1 VQPCL
6 TCAGDERGLA
16 QLTVDDYGKVELV
29 AFSDGAGFVPLHH
42 MAREP
47 VCQRFVY
54 RLVNPPLALRIAPG
68 TEGDE
73 EEGPEVSAAEFSQE
87 FDFGV

>member
-1 VQPCL
+1 
-6 TCAGDERGLA
+6 
-16 QLTVDDYGKVELV
+16 
-29 AFSDGAGFVPLHH
+29 
-42 MAREP
+42 MACEP

-54 RLVNPPLALRIAPG
+54 RLVNPSLSLRIAPG